1 MQDNYGVLI
10 EKSYFLEGFC
20 YNLNTGILLMTQKQL
35 LRVEK
40 QIDRIKQELLKIDGM
55 RPGSLTRQ
63 YKNPKEKTGGFYQI
77 SYTYKNKSKTE
88 YVKAQHVDALKK
100 QISAYKKFKFLV
112 EQWIDLAIKYSK
124 LKMDLSNQS
133 KVK

>member
-1 MQDNYGVLI
+1 MP
-10 EKSYFLEGFC
+10 
-20 YNLNTGILLMTQKQL
+20 QKQL
-35 LRVEK
+35 LQIEK

-77 SYTYKNKSKTE
+77 SYTYKNQSRTE
-88 YVKAQHVDALKK
+88 YVKAQHVDALKQ
-100 QISAYKKFKFLV
+100 QISAYKKFKKLV

-124 LKMDLSNQS
+124 LKLEINIQN
-133 KVK
+133 KVY

>member
-1 MQDNYGVLI
+1 
-10 EKSYFLEGFC
+10 
-20 YNLNTGILLMTQKQL
+20 MTQKQL
-35 LRVEK
+35 LQVEK
-40 QIDRIKQELLKIDGM
+40 QIDRIKQELLKINAM

-77 SYTYKNKSKTE
+77 SYTHKNKSKTE
-88 YVKAQHVDALKK
+88 YVKAQHVNALKK
-100 QISAYKKFKFLV
+100 QISAYKKLKFLV
-112 EQWIDLAIKYSK
+112 EQWIDLSIKYSK

>member
-1 MQDNYGVLI
+1 
-10 EKSYFLEGFC
+10 
-20 YNLNTGILLMTQKQL
+20 MTQKRL
-35 LRVEK
+35 LHIQQ
-40 QIDRIKQELLKIDGM
+40 QITRIKQELLQIDEM

-77 SYTYKNKSKTE
+77 SYTYKNKSRTE
-88 YVKAQHVDALKK
+88 YVKVQHVDALKQ
-100 QISAYKKFKFLV
+100 QIAAYKQFKKLV

-124 LKMDLSNQS
+124 LKLEINNKN

>member
-1 MQDNYGVLI
+1 MRCLCTK
-10 EKSYFLEGFC
+10 EYFSEGFC
-20 YNLNTGILLMTQKQL
+20 YNLNTGVALMTQKRL
-35 LRVEK
+35 LHIQQ
-40 QIDRIKQELLKIDGM
+40 QIARIKQELLQIGEM

-77 SYTYKNKSKTE
+77 SYTHKNKSKTE
-88 YVKAQHVDALKK
+88 YVKAYHVDALKQ
-100 QISAYKKFKFLV
+100 QITVYKKFKKLV

-124 LKMDLSNQS
+124 LKLEIDNQN